1 MIRVVFAGG
10 GTGGHIF
17 PAVAIAESLIEQNS
31 SMYHTGGV
39 DVMFVGTKNKIEA
52 RVVPQLG
59 YKFRTIWIGGFS
71 RKFKLSNFLLPIKI
85 IVSVFQSLKLLLTY
99 KPNVVVGTGGYV
111 SGPVCAAA
119 VITRTPI
126 VLQEHNSYPGA
137 MTRMFAPFA
146 REIHIAFETSKN
158 YFQ

>member
-1 MIRVVFAGG
+1 
-10 GTGGHIF
+10 
-17 PAVAIAESLIEQNS
+17 
-31 SMYHTGGV
+31 MYKDV

-71 RKFKLSNFLLPIKI
+71 RKFKLSNFLLPVKI
-85 IVSVFQSLKLLLTY
+85 IVSVFQSLKLLLTF

-119 VITRTPI
+119 VDDRNADRSSGTQQLSR
-126 VLQEHNSYPGA
+126 S

-146 REIHIAFETSKN
+146 REIHIAFDTSKK
-158 YFQ
+158 YFRLRHNLFVTGSPVRKMPKSKVERKR